1 MASPNLTGDNMAD
14 ANRRFRPHIVYWTD
28 CQRPW
33 RALSMAA
40 VVGFASI
47 AMTGCAGGSG
57 AATSTPTTASAGG
70 TTPTAVAPS
79 PTPAA
84 TPASAS
90 TPGSAATSTPAG
102 VAPTPVTQPQAATP
116 SPVPALVVVAGCVG
130 TNYQLAQD
138 IWRAAGLIV
147 LPATDALGLHRLPII
162 DSNWIVVAQNLSP
175 GSKVTSGSAIT
186 ATVKKYTDP

>member
-1 MASPNLTGDNMAD
+1 
-14 ANRRFRPHIVYWTD
+14 
-28 CQRPW
+28 
-33 RALSMAA
+33 MAA

-47 AMTGCAGGSG
+47 AMPGCAGGSG

-79 PTPAA
+79 PTPTA

-90 TPGSAATSTPAG
+90 
-102 VAPTPVTQPQAATP
+102 TPVTQPQAATP

-175 GSKVTSGSAIT
+175 GSKVTSGGAIT